1 MPGVWQTLS
10 HCQLLLLL
18 VTEQLLLEEQVSM
31 KPWTGFSDVRVKKTS
46 PLHYSLEQGQESFSM
61 KGQKVSIL
69 GSAKLCYISMLA
81 GRCQVQLLAQG
92 VNAGHTQLAG
102 DL

>member
-69 GSAKLCYISMLA
+69 GFVGHTVSLTAPQVCCYILKA
-81 GRCQVQLLAQG
+81 AIYKI
-92 VNAGHTQLAG
+92 
-102 DL
+102 

>member
-69 GSAKLCYISMLA
+69 GFVGHTVSLTTPQFCCYILKA
-81 GRCQVQLLAQG
+81 AIYKI
-92 VNAGHTQLAG
+92 
-102 DL
+102 